1 MSPRLELKELV
12 PGKGMPRLSIL
23 ELICVK
29 SLSAGGMA
37 GSLGLNRRFEQAVKD
52 VVGEDQFHS
61 LRNTTGFDEAMTQFD
76 RSIKTAFRGGLDED
90 YYVNFPMAQLQDD
103 PVSNIQNNCWT
114 LKG

>member
-12 PGKGMPRLSIL
+12 PGKGMPRCSIF
-23 ELICVK
+23 EFTCVNP
-29 SLSAGGMA
+29 LFVGGMA
-37 GSLGLNRRFEQAVKD
+37 GSLGLNKRFEQVVKD
-52 VVGEDQFHS
+52 VVGEDQFYY
-61 LRNTTGFDEAMTQFD
+61 LQKTKGFDEAMTQFD

-103 PVSNIQNNCWT
+103 PMNNIQDNCWN